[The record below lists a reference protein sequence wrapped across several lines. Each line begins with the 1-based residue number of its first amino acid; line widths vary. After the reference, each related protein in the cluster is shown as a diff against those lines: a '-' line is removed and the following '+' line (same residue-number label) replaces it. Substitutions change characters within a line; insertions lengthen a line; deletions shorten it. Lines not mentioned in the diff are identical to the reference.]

1 MADPI
6 ASQLANDPD
15 FAEIIADLSPG
26 DRAIIL
32 EKAAA
37 ATARVAGSAGG
48 AVAGQV
54 SPRVSAGPTG
64 QRFKLWN
71 NYYSIVRFQAEVD
84 VVGAVTTLT
93 FPVQELRPFSY
104 RINDPLSSAG
114 FDATF
119 GNATDCETNLV
130 KAGETVGGQ
139 QLYIDGVSCMPSS
152 QTDIGLW
159 LLLAASIS
167 CKISMD
173 GDAHQYR
180 LGRLDMIPG
189 SGGTFGAGPTVTQ
202 VPNLNSS
209 LDSQQSFNNGW
220 PTIDNFYPFP
230 QPMLW
235 TPGGETDS
243 NFNIVLKLVRQ
254 QVVVLTAR
262 AASGTAVA
270 AFTPPTDVGQ
280 FGTFVDVM
288 VRLHS
293 EQVGARSVNQ

>member
-1 MADPI
+1 MAEQSI
-6 ASQLANDPD
+6 AQQLASDPD
-15 FAEIIADLSPG
+15 FAELIADMSPG

-37 ATARVAGSAGG
+37 ATARVAGGG
-48 AVAGQV
+48 PVSGQV
-54 SPRVSAGPTG
+54 TPKVSKGPTG

-71 NYYSIVRFQAEVD
+71 NYYSVVRFQAEVD

-104 RINDPLSSAG
+104 RINDVLTSAG
-114 FDATF
+114 FDASF

-130 KAGETVGGQ
+130 KAGETVGGE
-139 QLYIDGVSCMPSS
+139 QLYIDGISCMPSS

-159 LLLAASIS
+159 LLLAANIS
-167 CKISMD
+167 TKISMD

-189 SGGTFGAGPTVTQ
+189 SGGTFGAGPTVTE
-202 VPNLNSS
+202 VPDLASS
-209 LDSQQSFNNGW
+209 LSSQSSFNNGW

-243 NFNIVLKLVRQ
+243 NFNVVLKLVRQ

-293 EQVGARSVNQ
+293 EQTAARSVNQ